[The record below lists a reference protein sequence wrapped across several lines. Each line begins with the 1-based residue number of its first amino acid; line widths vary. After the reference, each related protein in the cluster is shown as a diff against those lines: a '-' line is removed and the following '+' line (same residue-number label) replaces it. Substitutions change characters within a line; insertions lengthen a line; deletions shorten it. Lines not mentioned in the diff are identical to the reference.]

1 MNEIGSGLNYR
12 IAVDIVKNRMYSWF
26 FGEIMRLEDNPDL
39 LSDVEKACRSLKAGF
54 TAFSDLSE
62 VKMLGLP
69 DVAQNVQTIILN
81 CGVSK
86 VASVWKRESFS
97 KLVVDSSAQK
107 AGSYAE
113 KRRTFFDQAE
123 AEAWLDGR
131 A

>member
-12 IAVDIVKNRMYSWF
+12 IAVDIPKNRLYTWF
-26 FGEIMRLEDNPDL
+26 FGEIMRVEDNPEL

-54 TAFSDLSE
+54 TAFSDLSG
-62 VKMLGLP
+62 VKMIGLP
-69 DVAQNVQTIILN
+69 DIAQGVQTIMLN

-86 VASVWKRESFS
+86 VASVWKQESFS

-113 KRRTFFDQAE
+113 KRKTFFDHTE

-131 A
+131 S